1 MALAKHYEEILERLH
16 SNVNS
21 INYLIKP
28 ENRWIIT
35 DDRWQ
40 QILANLNNQIE
51 KAEKICKELSN
62 KDLLQLQNEID
73 NLKKENIELRQYID
87 DLSNKSNVDN
97 ISNKQLSVEQA
108 IIFRH
113 KIQDGFTQVLLAN
126 YKNDIVIHHKDF
138 PEITDYLEGKILD
151 VGIDVMG
158 NIFSISVS
166 DRTEIEGFTRISRG
180 RLKMIDG
187 ENYAMIKS
195 KKKIYVPE
203 WICENFYRRNKW
215 HKVYYME
222 VDRSVIGDNGEIYDS
237 VVLQTFIIEN

>member
-73 NLKKENIELRQYID
+73 NLKKENIELR
-87 DLSNKSNVDN
+87 
-97 ISNKQLSVEQA
+97 
-108 IIFRH
+108 
-113 KIQDGFTQVLLAN
+113 
-126 YKNDIVIHHKDF
+126 
-138 PEITDYLEGKILD
+138 
-151 VGIDVMG
+151 
-158 NIFSISVS
+158 
-166 DRTEIEGFTRISRG
+166 
-180 RLKMIDG
+180 
-187 ENYAMIKS
+187 
-195 KKKIYVPE
+195 
-203 WICENFYRRNKW
+203 
-215 HKVYYME
+215 
-222 VDRSVIGDNGEIYDS
+222 
-237 VVLQTFIIEN
+237 